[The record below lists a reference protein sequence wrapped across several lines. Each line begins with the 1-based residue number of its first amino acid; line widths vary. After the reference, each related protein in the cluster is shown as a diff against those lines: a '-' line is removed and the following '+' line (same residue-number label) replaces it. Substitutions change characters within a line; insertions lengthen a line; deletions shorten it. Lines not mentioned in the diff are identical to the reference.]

1 MLSTSTR
8 KRTNKA
14 LDRSARSGVF
24 DLCKAPSSH
33 SVNSKRSSIR
43 QSMKQMHSKEFDALL
58 QLPAPDRYALFIR
71 RVADWEE
78 VWSLRSDDGWCLV
91 SDDDG
96 VEAFPVW
103 PHQQFADACVNS
115 MDKETSAKISLQDW
129 LEKWLPG
136 MMGDGRKVAV
146 FPTPN
151 GQGIVV
157 SPSQLR
163 DDLLAECEP
172 YE

>member
-1 MLSTSTR
+1 
-8 KRTNKA
+8 
-14 LDRSARSGVF
+14 
-24 DLCKAPSSH
+24 
-33 SVNSKRSSIR
+33 
-43 QSMKQMHSKEFDALL
+43 MKQMHSKEFDALL

-96 VEAFPVW
+96 IEAFPVW

-115 MDKETSAKISLQDW
+115 IDKETSAKISLQDW

-136 MMGDGRKVAV
+136 MMGDVER
-146 FPTPN
+146 
-151 GQGIVV
+151 
-157 SPSQLR
+157 LR
-163 DDLLAECEP
+163 CSRHPMERESLCHP
-172 YE
+172 RN

>member
-1 MLSTSTR
+1 
-8 KRTNKA
+8 
-14 LDRSARSGVF
+14 
-24 DLCKAPSSH
+24 
-33 SVNSKRSSIR
+33 
-43 QSMKQMHSKEFDALL
+43 MKQMHSKEFDALL
-58 QLPAPDRYALFIR
+58 QMPAPDRYALFIR

-78 VWSLRSDDGWCLV
+78 VWSLRTDDGWCLV

-96 VEAFPVW
+96 VQAFPVW

-115 MDKETSAKISLQDW
+115 MDKETSTNISLQDW
-129 LEKWLPG
+129 LDKWLPG

-157 SPSQLR
+157 SPSQLK
-163 DDLLAECEP
+163 DDLLAECEQ